1 MNELTGTITLS
12 SGLQTRA
19 SDKRLVDSLEG
30 MVKWGYDSLH
40 CLRLW
45 YSSTGSDEDLYP
57 FQTNVLEEAQ
67 QWLKT
72 RTRTR

>member
-1 MNELTGTITLS
+1 MNELTGRITLS

-30 MVKWGYDSLH
+30 MVKWGYDLLY